1 MGRVPKARLT
11 SLARLSRLALLAL
24 ATAPLLAAS
33 PAHARPIDEELRNLV
48 VEHPLLKSTRLSVES
63 ADKSRAAARSGYY
76 PRVSLSADAGRESIT
91 TQSYSNGNVTPPID
105 TDLNRRKAGLVVEQ
119 NLYAGGRTEGAVAVA
134 GLDMQ
139 LQQSNLQSTT
149 QEVLLEGVTAYVQIA
164 RYLTLASLARR
175 NEETTQQQLE
185 LETSRVERGGGI
197 AVDAMA
203 ARGRLQLVKE
213 RRVFYAQGL
222 REAMANYQQV
232 FGHEPDIGR
241 LQQVGIFQ
249 ERIPRTL
256 DEALAQAR
264 DMSPRL
270 KEALLQSQKAQAQ
283 IGIERAANM
292 PSVDLVASHLR
303 DRNANALARRDES
316 SLLLRMNWPLFSGF
330 ETQNRVAAASANH
343 QSLVEREAA
352 VNNRLAES
360 VRVAWNQLTNGR
372 EREELLESA
381 AGISYD
387 VMQSRK
393 RLRDAGR
400 ETVIFVLDAE
410 VEYYGAL
417 SNRINAMHDSVLA
430 SYRLLAAMG
439 ALTPAALGLEGG
451 SFALPLKPFNPDAA
465 ALLR

>member
-1 MGRVPKARLT
+1 MGRLPK
-11 SLARLSRLALLAL
+11 ALLAL
-24 ATAPLLAAS
+24 SIAQMLAS
-33 PAHARPIDEELRNLV
+33 PALARPMDEELRNLL
-48 VEHPLLKSTRLSVES
+48 VEHPLLKSTRLSVEG

-76 PRVSLSADAGRESIT
+76 PRISISADAGRESIK
-91 TQSYSNGNVTPPID
+91 TQSYSNGNITPAIE

-119 NLYAGGRTEGAVAVA
+119 NLYAGGRTGAAVAVA
-134 GLDMQ
+134 GLDLQ
-139 LQQSNLQSTT
+139 LQDSNLQSTT
-149 QEVLLEGVTAYVQIA
+149 QDVLLEGVTAYVQMA

-175 NEETTQQQLE
+175 NEETTQQQLD
-185 LETSRVERGGGI
+185 LENTRVERGGGI

-203 ARGRLQLVKE
+203 ARVRLQLVKE

-222 REAMANYQQV
+222 REAVANYQQV
-232 FGHEPDIGR
+232 FGHEPDVRR
-241 LQQVGIFQ
+241 LQQVGIFYD
-249 ERIPRTL
+249 RIPKTL

-264 DMSPRL
+264 DLSPRV
-270 KEALLQSQKAQAQ
+270 KEAVLQSQKAQAQ
-283 IGIERAANM
+283 IKAERAAYA
-292 PSVDLVASHLR
+292 PTVDLVAAQLK
-303 DRNANALARRDES
+303 DVNANALARRDES
-316 SLLLRMNWPLFSGF
+316 SLLLRLSWPIFSGF
-330 ETQNRVAAASANH
+330 ETQNRVAAANANH

-372 EREELLESA
+372 EREELLEGA
-381 AGISYD
+381 AAISYD

-439 ALTPAALGLEGG
+439 ALTPATLGLENG

-465 ALLR
+465 AILR